1 MAKPQYIQDLELR
14 MTKLEIY
21 QRERRNVE
29 DNMMINHADMK
40 RMLNQIHICL
50 MGTDYEKNG
59 GLVDDFKKV
68 KCDVKKLKI
77 WKTRMITVGSTV
89 SAILGGLLTFF
100 ATRLNGIKEL
110 LR

>member
-1 MAKPQYIQDLELR
+1 MSKPDYIQDLELR

-29 DNMMINHADMK
+29 DNMMVEQADMK
-40 RMLNQIHICL
+40 RILTQIHVCL

-59 GLVDDFKKV
+59 GLIGEFKKV

-77 WKTRMITVGSTV
+77 WKIRIVTAGSTI

-100 ATRLNGIKEL
+100 ATRINGIKDL
-110 LR
+110 LK